1 MKGSMSTDL
10 GIITVNPEV
19 IAKYAGTVAVE
30 CFGIVGMAA
39 VNMKDGLVRLLK
51 KDSLTHG
58 IQVTISDD
66 NRITI
71 DFHVI
76 VSYGVSISAVTD
88 NLISNVKYRVE
99 EFSGMPVDKIN
110 IYGATGGRLDHLLA
124 NIFLVLGPEF
134 EHLAAKVRLFDCQ
147 NSVSFY
153 LPGEYQLLK
162 EAQMTYLAFI
172 PLTAVKDLS
181 LFNTKYRLAKAKFNR
196 PISLASNEF
205 MEEKAHFA
213 FSEGVVC
220 VIQSR
225 D

>member
-39 VNMKDGLVRLLK
+39 VNVKDGLVRLLK

-58 IQVTISDD
+58 IQVTISED

-88 NLISNVKYRVE
+88 NLISNVKYKVE
-99 EFSGMPVDKIN
+99 
-110 IYGATGGRLDHLLA
+110 
-124 NIFLVLGPEF
+124 
-134 EHLAAKVRLFDCQ
+134 
-147 NSVSFY
+147 
-153 LPGEYQLLK
+153 
-162 EAQMTYLAFI
+162 
-172 PLTAVKDLS
+172 
-181 LFNTKYRLAKAKFNR
+181 
-196 PISLASNEF
+196 
-205 MEEKAHFA
+205 
-213 FSEGVVC
+213 
-220 VIQSR
+220 
-225 D
+225 